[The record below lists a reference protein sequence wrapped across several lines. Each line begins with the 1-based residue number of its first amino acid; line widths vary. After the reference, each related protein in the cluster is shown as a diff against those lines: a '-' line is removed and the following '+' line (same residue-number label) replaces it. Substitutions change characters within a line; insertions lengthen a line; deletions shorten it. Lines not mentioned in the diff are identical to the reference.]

1 MSQPESGSL
10 FIVSAAS
17 GTGKTSL
24 VEALVGAVPDLVI
37 SVSAT
42 TRAPRPG
49 EVDGRHYR
57 FLDPEAFAALE
68 REGGLLESA
77 RVYDHHYGTRRDWV
91 ESRLAA
97 GTDVLLEIDWQ
108 GARQVREK
116 RPDAVGVFILPPSLE
131 ALEERLRGRGQDAD
145 EVIAR
150 RMARA
155 RDEMS
160 HYGEFDY
167 LVVNDDFDE
176 ALGALEAIVRA
187 ARQRRAQ
194 QAARHGN
201 LLAALVDCAPGER

>member
-24 VEALVGAVPDLVI
+24 VEALVGAVPDLVV

-49 EVDGRHYR
+49 EVEGRHYR
-57 FLDPEAFAALE
+57 FLAPETFAALE

-77 RVYDHHYGTRRDWV
+77 RVYDHHYGTPRDWV